1 MSVVIPVGMGEL
13 KVARSPDT
21 LAVYGIGS
29 CVIVSLYDTKSR
41 VGGIAH
47 VMLPDSSGIDKERLN
62 PNKFA
67 DTAIPALYDAIKSE
81 DGVFKANLHAKIVGG
96 SEMFPPT
103 EDYENNI
110 GRDNTAAVKKALKK
124 MGFPIVAEDTGG
136 KRGRSIEFDLESGL
150 IKLSILGEEAREL

>member
-13 KVARSPDT
+13 KVARSPET

-29 CVIVSLYDTKSR
+29 CVIVSLYDAKSK

-47 VMLPDSSGIDKERLN
+47 VMLPDSSGSDRERSN

-67 DTAIPALYDAIKSE
+67 DTAIPALYEAIKGE

-96 SEMFPPT
+96 AEMFPPT

-110 GRDNTAAVKKALKK
+110 GRDNAIAVKKALKK
-124 MGFPIVAEDTGG
+124 MGFPLIAEDTGG
-136 KRGRSIEFDLESGL
+136 KRGRSIEFDLESGM
-150 IKLSILGEEAREL
+150 IKLSILGEEPREL

>member
-13 KVARSPDT
+13 KVARSPET
-21 LAVYGIGS
+21 LVVYGIGS
-29 CVIVSLYDTKSR
+29 CIIVSLYDTKSK

-47 VMLPDSSGIDKERLN
+47 IMLPDSSGIAKERLN

-67 DTAIPALYDAIKSE
+67 DTAIPALYDAIKGES
-81 DGVFKANLHAKIVGG
+81 GVFKANLHAKIIGG

-110 GRDNTAAVKKALKK
+110 GRDNTAAVKIALKK
-124 MGFPIVAEDTGG
+124 MGFPLIAEDTGG
-136 KRGRSIEFDLESGL
+136 KRGRSIEFVLESGL
-150 IKLSILGEEAREL
+150 IMLSILGEEPREL

>member
-13 KVARSPDT
+13 KVARSPET

-29 CVIVSLYDTKSR
+29 CVIVSLYDTKSK

-47 VMLPDSSGIDKERLN
+47 VMLPDSSGIDKERIN

-67 DTAIPALYDAIKSE
+67 DTAIPALYDAIKNE

-110 GRDNTAAVKKALKK
+110 GRDNAIAVKKALKK
-124 MGFPIVAEDTGG
+124 MGFPLVAEDVGG
-136 KRGRSIEFDLESGL
+136 KRGRSIEFDLDSGL
-150 IKLSILGEEAREL
+150 IRLSILGEEPRDL